1 MEKKT
6 LFEIPI
12 YSMSKKEFNRR
23 WDKQKQKLH
32 DTYVSHGHSEE
43 DTQYYVSR
51 FSFPRSLWE
60 YNQIIGYI
68 KISVSR
74 HDVWFD
80 IYCSLDKFIMLAAS
94 RSILYRTFKQT
105 EHIFI
110 LLSLIT
116 K

>member
-60 YNQIIGYI
+60 YNQIMRNLFFTNIAISYI
-68 KISVSR
+68 LSSSLYEKSGCVILFFKSV
-74 HDVWFD
+74 
-80 IYCSLDKFIMLAAS
+80 
-94 RSILYRTFKQT
+94 T
-105 EHIFI
+105 IFR
-110 LLSLIT
+110 LNTSS
-116 K
+116 

>member
-43 DTQYYVSR
+43 DTTV
-51 FSFPRSLWE
+51 LC
-60 YNQIIGYI
+60 I
-68 KISVSR
+68 
-74 HDVWFD
+74 
-80 IYCSLDKFIMLAAS
+80 
-94 RSILYRTFKQT
+94 TF
-105 EHIFI
+105 
-110 LLSLIT
+110 
-116 K
+116 